1 MNSRIAARRE
11 RRFQLDF
18 QKGKRMKFIAR
29 SCFML
34 TLMLVMTLSLRAQI
48 PTATGVD
55 RGFTEIESLQGTLDS
70 SSKLVK
76 LDSTVGYD
84 FNRHFGAF
92 VGIPI
97 YFASVSGASTT
108 AAMSSNTGTAAGLGN
123 LYLGVAFRAPN
134 PVLNYGSAITVGAPT
149 GSTRKGFSSGRG
161 SLDWSNHLDHSF
173 DRFTPFLDAGLA
185 NTVPDSIRIVRPF
198 TSLGA
203 VGHFEEGAE
212 YELVHHFAVGGS
224 GYEITPFGNQKVFSK
239 LVRQGQ
245 AGKASGKGHGV
256 FENTFASSGSGLTR
270 ENGVST
276 WVAFEPNKIV
286 RAELGFTRS
295 VTFDINSVSFSLG
308 FNVAKLLR
316 SKKS

>member
-1 MNSRIAARRE
+1 M
-11 RRFQLDF
+11 RF
-18 QKGKRMKFIAR
+18 IVR
-29 SCFML
+29 SCFVL
-34 TLMLVMTLSLRAQI
+34 TPVLVLTLSLRAQI

-55 RGFTEIESLQGTLDS
+55 KGFTEIESLQGTLNS

-84 FNRHFGAF
+84 FNQHFSAF
-92 VGIPI
+92 AGIPI
-97 YFASVSGASTT
+97 YFASVSGATT
-108 AAMSSNTGTAAGLGN
+108 TGTTSSNTGTAAGLGN

-134 PVLNYGSAITVGAPT
+134 PVLNYGSTITAGAPT

-173 DRFTPFLDAGLA
+173 DRFTPFVDAGLA
-185 NTVPDSIRIVRPF
+185 NTVPDSLRIVRPF

-245 AGKASGKGHGV
+245 TGKTSGKGHGV
-256 FENTFASSGSGLTR
+256 FENTFSSSGSGLTR

-276 WVAFEPNKIV
+276 WVAFEPNKMV
-286 RAELGFTRS
+286 RAELGYTRS
-295 VTFDINSVSFSLG
+295 VTFDSNSVSFSLG
-308 FNVAKLLR
+308 FNVGKLLR